1 MNAIVDKV
9 GIAFGEASTWRG
21 IIMLLTAVGLQIE
34 PAQQTAIIQAGLAIV
49 GLISVFTKRKPSAV

>member
-1 MNAIVDKV
+1 MIDRI

-21 IIMLLTAVGLQIE
+21 IIMLLTAIGLQIE

-49 GLISVFTKRKPSAV
+49 GLISVFFKRKTPAV

>member
-1 MNAIVDKV
+1 MIDRI

-21 IIMLLTAVGLQIE
+21 LIMLLTAVGLQIE

-49 GLISVFTKRKPSAV
+49 GLISVFFKRKTPVA

>member
-1 MNAIVDKV
+1 MIDRI

-21 IIMLLTAVGLQIE
+21 LVMLLTAVGLEIE

-49 GLISVFTKRKPSAV
+49 GLISVFFKRKTPAV

>member
-1 MNAIVDKV
+1 MIDRI

-21 IIMLLTAVGLQIE
+21 IIMLLTAVGLQID

-49 GLISVFTKRKPSAV
+49 GLISVFFKRKTPVA

>member
-34 PAQQTAIIQAGLAIV
+34 PAQQTAIIQAGLSIV
-49 GLISVFTKRKPSAV
+49 GLISVFTKRKPSAG

>member
-1 MNAIVDKV
+1 MIDRI

-21 IIMLLTAVGLQIE
+21 VVMLLTAVGLQID

-49 GLISVFTKRKPSAV
+49 GLISVFFKRNSTTASK